1 MKMSIPILLSL
12 VFLTAQFAAAG
23 IMFGVVTDE
32 EGKPVKDAEVK
43 IWGKEIST
51 KTDAKGKFRI
61 KSNKLIIGNR
71 YSVKVKME
79 GFNSGQTFSTEI
91 FEDEEDMEPMEVELY
106 KEEALPEIDSASLSN
121 NPYAQYLG
129 SLSNMPTVKTA
140 VEGEIGEEDA
150 EKETSEEKPA
160 VTPKTETEK
169 KPDTTTK

>member
-1 MKMSIPILLSL
+1 MKKFISIILTV
-12 VFLTAQFAAAG
+12 VFLASQFAAAG
-23 IMFGVVTDE
+23 IMFGSVTDE
-32 EGKPVKDAEVK
+32 EGNPVKDAEVK

-61 KSNKLIIGNR
+61 KSDKLIVGNR

-106 KEEALPEIDSASLSN
+106 KEEALPEIDQASLSN

-129 SLSNMPTVKTA
+129 SMSNMPTRIASSNMPPVKTTLDGA
-140 VEGEIGEEDA
+140 ESKKDA
-150 EKETSEEKPA
+150 ATEK
-160 VTPKTETEK
+160 TEK
-169 KPDTTTK
+169 KPATTKK